1 MLSGIQKLKLAK
13 QLKLLRKDIKS
24 PDMKGLQKLKLAKEI
39 KSIRGKITGKISKV
53 VSRLDDLL
61 NGKFDNLEPLKFIA
75 MVRAISEE
83 TGEFEAIKQPVI
95 NYVEKNI
102 AA

>member
-1 MLSGIQKLKLAK
+1 
-13 QLKLLRKDIKS
+13 
-24 PDMKGLQKLKLAKEI
+24 MKGLQKLKLAKEI

-61 NGKFDNLEPLKFIA
+61 NGKFDNLEPLKFIEL
-75 MVRAISEE
+75 VRAISEE
-83 TGEFEAIKQPVI
+83 IGEFKATKKPVI
-95 NYVEKNI
+95 NHVEKNI